1 MTNNNE
7 LYSIFYNIISELA
20 EDLSIYKDIS
30 KVLYNYNETANT
42 IDLYCLL
49 NQENIAISH
58 LGRILERIRITQKF
72 FDIYG
77 INFKTHITSLQEF
90 NIKIETDEP
99 FKEKNKNAEIFQI
112 NNKTKSPFKKYTLN
126 KK

>member
-90 NIKIETDEP
+90 NIKIE
-99 FKEKNKNAEIFQI
+99 KNNIKKLYNTLVIFTI
-112 NNKTKSPFKKYTLN
+112 LAIFGENLKKI
-126 KK
+126 